1 MTAYTMNPKDVKL
14 GDLVTSSK
22 GAKSIP
28 ITVFGNILDWQ
39 PIGEYV
45 PCFEPSA
52 FNDPEASRV
61 NISLMT
67 STTGIE
73 TELNLLDAHICAL
86 LTKDS
91 QKYFGQILTEAQVK
105 ERMQPSVR
113 VSAQGHRSWKLKMNI
128 TGRAKCVCY
137 DENREVRAAPESWM
151 DCSLRPHILVKSVW
165 LMTKEFGIVYE
176 LAAAQICESV
186 KRCPFK

>member
-1 MTAYTMNPKDVKL
+1 MNPKEIKL

-22 GAKSIP
+22 GAKTIP
-28 ITVFGNILDWQ
+28 ITLFGNIVDWQ

-67 STTGIE
+67 STTVIE
-73 TELNLLDAHICAL
+73 TELNQLDAHICAL

-113 VSAQGHRSWKLKMNI
+113 ISDKGHRSWRLKMNI
-128 TGRAKCVCY
+128 TGRATCTCY
-137 DENREVRAAPESWM
+137 DENREVREAPESWM
-151 DCSLRPHILVKSVW
+151 DVSLRPHVLVKSIW
-165 LMTKEFGIVYE
+165 LMNKEFGIVYE
-176 LAAAQICESV
+176 LAAAQICETV
-186 KRCPFK
+186 KRCPFN